1 MPAPAT
7 IDEFVAMTR
16 QSGLIEADPLKA
28 ALDQLQ
34 AADALPH
41 DPKELARTLV
51 EQGLLTYFQAGQLLQ
66 GKWRGFNLGKYLILE
81 RLGAGGMGI
90 VYLAEHK
97 LLHRR
102 VALKVLPLSMAC
114 DPWFLELFYHEAQAV
129 AALAHPNIVHAHD
142 IDQDGKLHFL
152 VMEYVDGASL
162 QEIVRK
168 HGPME
173 PVRVAHYLRQA
184 ALGLQHAHE
193 AGLVH
198 RDIKP
203 ANLLLDRRG
212 TIKILDMGLAQFFQR
227 KQVETNNNNNN
238 GKKARVIVGTDDYL
252 APEQIVDS
260 DDVDIRADIYGL
272 GSTGY
277 FLLTGNPPFHHL
289 ALEHHKFISH
299 LMQHPRPLRELC
311 PEVPEDLA
319 AVITRMMAKNPWDR
333 YRVPVEV
340 VRALAPWTQT
350 PIPPP
355 PEAEMPDLSPAA
367 RRGALEASPSSA
379 SRRVAGKSSWVICGE
394 TQATAVGSKPA
405 AGASPSDASPADS
418 ARISLNGGTH

>member
-1 MPAPAT
+1 MSAPAT
-7 IDEFVAMTR
+7 IDEFLAMIR
-16 QSGLIEADPLKA
+16 ESGLVDADRLA
-28 ALDQLQ
+28 AAVNSLQ
-34 AADALPH
+34 ETGTLPQ
-41 DPKELARTLV
+41 DPKEFAAILV

-66 GKWRGFNLGKYLILE
+66 GKWRGFSIGKYLILE
-81 RLGAGGMGI
+81 RLGSGGMGI

-102 VALKVLPLSMAC
+102 VAIKVLPLSMAC
-114 DPWFLELFYHEAQAV
+114 DPWFLELFYREAQAA

-168 HGPME
+168 HGPMD

-184 ALGLQHAHE
+184 TLGLQHAHE

-212 TIKILDMGLAQFFQR
+212 TIKILDMGLAHFFHR
-227 KQVETNNNNNN
+227 KQLDTGGN
-238 GKKARVIVGTDDYL
+238 GKNKTRVIVGTDDYL

-260 DDVDIRADIYGL
+260 EDVDIRADLYGL

-277 FLLTGNPPFHHL
+277 FLLTGNPPFHQL

-299 LMQHPRPLRELC
+299 LMQRPKPLREKR
-311 PEVPEDLA
+311 PEVPEGLA
-319 AVITRMMAKNPWDR
+319 AVIEKMMAKNPWER
-333 YRVPVEV
+333 YRVPAEV

-350 PIPPP
+350 TIPPP

-394 TQATAVGSKPA
+394 SQSTAVGSKPA
-405 AGASPSDASPADS
+405 ADTSPSDSGLSDS
-418 ARISLNGGTH
+418 ARVSLNGGTR